1 MVQRIVCI
9 VAFLMLTNEISGTTY
24 EGHWSTPWHFAT
36 EWLMTPVPGI
46 RLWWFDLIVVAA
58 LACGRAQRGARSGR
72 ARPLQTALYTTAA
85 TLFAWALLGAAR
97 GGSVLDMRLQLHV
110 FVMLCVTVA
119 MYANVLRT
127 PAHFRMMGKTIV
139 YAALFRA
146 AMMFVFYLTVM
157 RSLHEHIDTVTDH
170 GDSIT
175 FVLAIVIVVAEAIH
189 SRDRKATVRAVLV
202 TAVMLWCIQTNNRR
216 LAWVGLIGSMLV
228 VYALLPSGPT
238 RRRIHRRVAMALP
251 ALLVYVAVGWTSPT
265 GVFKPI
271 ASLKSMNDVKDPS
284 TESRRLENLGLI
296 VTLQGGALTGTGFG
310 QKYTEVSSVL
320 AATVFP
326 QYRYVP
332 HNSVLGLAAFT
343 GLGFIGIWMVFP
355 VTAFLAARAYS
366 FARAPPEKTIAMVA
380 LCQVFIHINQMWGDI
395 GMCSFQGLTI
405 TSCAIAAASRMA
417 VHTGAWPGKRA
428 RTRARPAANAAVAP

>member
-1 MVQRIVCI
+1 VIQRIVCI
-9 VAFLMLTNEISGTTY
+9 VAFLMLTTEVSGSTY
-24 EGHWSTPWHFAT
+24 EGRWSTPWHFAT
-36 EWLMTPVPGI
+36 EWLTGPVPGI
-46 RLWWFDLIVVAA
+46 RLWWFDVIVIAA
-58 LACGRAQRGARSGR
+58 LVYGRTQRGAQKGR
-72 ARPLQTALYTTAA
+72 AKPLHTAVYVTVG
-85 TLFAWALLGAAR
+85 TLFAWAVLGAAR

-127 PAHFRMMGKTIV
+127 PKHFRMMGKTIV

-146 AMMFVFYLTVM
+146 AMMFVFYLSVM
-157 RSLHEHIDTVTDH
+157 RSLHERVETVTDH

-175 FVLAIVIVVAEAIH
+175 FVLTIVIVVAEAIH
-189 SRDRKATVRAVLV
+189 SRQRRATTRAFFV

-216 LAWVGLIGSMLV
+216 LAWVGLIGSMLI
-228 VYALLPSGPT
+228 VYFLLPSGPV
-238 RRRIHRRVAMALP
+238 RRKINRRIAMLVP
-251 ALLVYVAVGWTSPT
+251 LVLLYVAVGWVSPT
-265 GVFKPI
+265 GIFKPI
-271 ASLKSMNDVKDPS
+271 ASIKSMNDAADPS
-284 TESRRLENLGLI
+284 TESRNLENRGLI
-296 VTLQGGALTGTGFG
+296 VTLQNGALTGAGFG
-310 QKYTEVSSVL
+310 QKYTEVS
-320 AATVFP
+320 TVYSAVAFP

-355 VTAFLAARAYS
+355 VTAYLAARAYS

-395 GMCSFQGLTI
+395 GICSFQGLTV

-417 VHTGAWPGKRA
+417 VLTGAWPGKRA
-428 RTRARPAANAAVAP
+428 TPARMANAATAT